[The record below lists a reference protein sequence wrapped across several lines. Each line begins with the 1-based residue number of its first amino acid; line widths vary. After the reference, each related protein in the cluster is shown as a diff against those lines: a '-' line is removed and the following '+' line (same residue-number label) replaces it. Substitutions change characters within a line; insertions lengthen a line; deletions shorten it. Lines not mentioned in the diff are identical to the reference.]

1 MSLHFQRNK
10 KESRKIIAEET
21 GPILIPGDTQPLFS
35 PKVCSLHGE
44 RTANLWACPPCNA
57 FEQHTFFGRIAF
69 SLNSLFL
76 MELRELL
83 VETQCAQSCQ
93 SPIAFTMLGFLLEN
107 RGLLKSKSGQTVRV
121 IRILGKQPVSL
132 IQIPLAVS

>member
-1 MSLHFQRNK
+1 
-10 KESRKIIAEET
+10 
-21 GPILIPGDTQPLFS
+21 
-35 PKVCSLHGE
+35 
-44 RTANLWACPPCNA
+44 
-57 FEQHTFFGRIAF
+57 
-69 SLNSLFL
+69 

-93 SPIAFTMLGFLLEN
+93 SHIAFTMLGFLLEN
-107 RGLLKSKSGQTVRV
+107 RRLLKSKSGQTVRV